1 MSNSYSAEVWLN
13 EHRWNALEKVMEEQG
28 TSIEKYLQDYLVDLY
43 REMVPSEQVEEIE
56 EVIRQEQMRDLEERE
71 ARKVFSAF
79 RLLEGGRNH
88 FLATESPVE
97 MLDAARLLRMTLRED
112 AGCADAFARKIHG
125 VYEISPERF
134 DELTQARLDNT
145 GRVAG
150 VFELDFDKKVFSA
163 VSLMDG
169 WKSYWFQ
176 DVSAAAY
183 HAYRKDSVS
192 RGERLGKLVERLDG
206 KELTDLD
213 LSPPLKALR
222 DLRPGDLLFTE
233 PANRMGHLLDFQVDC
248 VNDTVQMEVFGPRV
262 RTDRTGSWLDIFV
275 SYDAARQEL
284 RDHLDLTLHRGDGAW
299 EQSFTYQLTPAERE
313 LLRQELEEHCQQV
326 YGTSLNGR
334 FAELVR
340 EEEIAPDLDN
350 GSRRLDLDQ
359 ISFEGEIAEYDGSLN
374 FYIPVTFDPDEV
386 FGTRVTDTANDDWLN
401 VYANY
406 DLESGQVD
414 SAMTVILVCGDGH
427 EFEFSYP
434 LHSAEQELLRQKME
448 DYCQQMTGQSLEE
461 YGASLHETPADSPSE
476 MQTM

>member
-248 VNDTVQMEVFGPRV
+248 ANDTVQMEVFGPRV

-284 RDHLDLTLHRGDGAW
+284 RDHLNLTLHRGDGAW

-313 LLRQELEEHCQQV
+313 VLRQELEEHCQQV

-340 EEEIAPDLDN
+340 EEEIAPALDN

-434 LHSAEQELLRQKME
+434 LHPAEQELLRQKME

-461 YGASLHETPADSPSE
+461 YGASLHETPAVSPSE

>member
-13 EHRWNALEKVMEEQG
+13 EHRWDALEKVMEEQG

-43 REMVPSEQVEEIE
+43 REMVPLDQVEKIE
-56 EVIRQEQMRDLEERE
+56 EVVRQEQLRELEERE
-71 ARKVFSAF
+71 ARKFFSAF
-79 RLLEGGRNH
+79 RLLEGGRTH

-97 MLDAARLLRMTLRED
+97 MLDTARLLRTCLRED
-112 AGCADAFARKIHG
+112 TGGADAFARKIHG
-125 VYEISPERF
+125 GYEISPERF

-163 VSLMDG
+163 VNIMYG

-176 DVSAAAY
+176 DISAAAY
-183 HAYRKDSVS
+183 HAYRKDGAS
-192 RGERLGKLVERLDG
+192 RGERLGKLAERLDG

-233 PANRMGHLLDFQVDC
+233 PANRMGRLLDFQVDC
-248 VNDTVQMEVFGPRV
+248 ASDTVQMEVFGPRV
-262 RTDRTGSWLDIFV
+262 STNRTGSWLDIFV

-284 RDHLDLTLHRGDGAW
+284 RDHLDLTLHRRDGAW
-299 EQSFTYQLTPAERE
+299 EKSFTYRLAPAEPE
-313 LLRQELEEHCQQV
+313 LLRAELEEHCQQV

-334 FAELVR
+334 FAELVCG
-340 EEEIAPDLDN
+340 EDTAPVLDG
-350 GSRRLDLDQ
+350 GSRRLALHQ
-359 ISFEGEIAEYDGSLN
+359 ISFEGEIAEYDSKLN
-374 FYIPVTFDPDEV
+374 FYIPVTFDPDAV
-386 FGTRVTDTANDDWLN
+386 FGTRVTDTANDDWFN
-401 VYANY
+401 VYAAY

-414 SAMTVILVCGDGH
+414 SALTVILVCGDGN

-434 LHSAEQELLRQKME
+434 LNPAEQELLRQKME
-448 DYCQQMTGQSLEE
+448 DYCQEQAGMSLEKYQAE
-461 YGASLHETPADSPSE
+461 RAIDSPSQGE
-476 MQTM
+476 SPQM

>member
-13 EHRWNALEKVMEEQG
+13 EHRWDALEKVLEEQG

-56 EVIRQEQMRDLEERE
+56 EVVRQEQMRDLEERE

-79 RLLEGGRNH
+79 HLLEGGRTH

-97 MLDAARLLRMTLRED
+97 MLDAARLLRTCLRED
-112 AGCADAFARKIHG
+112 AGGADAFAQKIHG
-125 VYEISPERF
+125 GYEISLDRF

-163 VSLMDG
+163 VSIMDG

-176 DVSAAAY
+176 DISAAAY
-183 HAYRKDSVS
+183 HAYRKDGAS
-192 RGERLGKLVERLDG
+192 RGERLGKLAERLDG

-222 DLRPGDLLFTE
+222 DLQPGDLLFTE
-233 PANRMGHLLDFQVDC
+233 PVNRIGHLLDFQVDC
-248 VNDTVQMEVFGPRV
+248 ASDTVQMEVFGPRV
-262 RTDRTGSWLDIFV
+262 RTGRIGSWLDIFV

-284 RDHLDLTLHRGDGAW
+284 RDHLDLTLHRRDGAW
-299 EQSFTYQLTPAERE
+299 EKSFTYQLAPAEQE
-313 LLRQELEEHCQQV
+313 LLRAELEAHCQKV
-326 YGTSLNGR
+326 YGTSLNNC

-340 EEEIAPDLDN
+340 GENTAPVLDG
-350 GSRRLDLDQ
+350 GSRQLDVSSLCFVDDISQHGGKLD
-359 ISFEGEIAEYDGSLN
+359 
-374 FYIPVTFDPDEV
+374 FYIPVTFDPDKV

-401 VYANY
+401 VYAAY

-414 SAMTVILVCGDGH
+414 STLTVVLMCGDGH

-434 LHSAEQELLRQKME
+434 LNPAEQELLRQKME
-448 DYCQQMTGQSLEE
+448 DYCQEQAGMSLEKYQAE
-461 YGASLHETPADSPSE
+461 RAIDSPSQGE
-476 MQTM
+476 SPQM

>member
-13 EHRWNALEKVMEEQG
+13 EHRWDALEKVLEEQG

-56 EVIRQEQMRDLEERE
+56 EVVRQEQMRDLEERE

-79 RLLEGGRNH
+79 RLLEGGGTH

-97 MLDAARLLRMTLRED
+97 MLDAARLLRICLRED
-112 AGCADAFARKIHG
+112 ASGADAFAQKIHG
-125 VYEISPERF
+125 GHEISPERF

-163 VSLMDG
+163 VSIMDG

-183 HAYRKDSVS
+183 HAYRKNGAS
-192 RGERLGKLVERLDG
+192 RDERLGKLTERLDG
-206 KELTDLD
+206 KELTGLD
-213 LSPPLKALR
+213 LCPPLKALR

-233 PANRMGHLLDFQVDC
+233 PVNRIGHLLDFQVDC
-248 VNDTVQMEVFGPRV
+248 ASDTVQIEVFGPKV

-284 RDHLDLTLHRGDGAW
+284 RDHLDLTLHRRDGAW
-299 EQSFTYQLTPAERE
+299 EKSFTYQLAPAERE
-313 LLRQELEEHCQQV
+313 VLRQELEEHCQQV

-340 EEEIAPDLDN
+340 EEEIAPALDN

-434 LHSAEQELLRQKME
+434 LHPVEQDLLRQKME
-448 DYCQQMTGQSLEE
+448 DYCQQITGQSLEE
-461 YGASLHETPADSPSE
+461 YGASLHETPAVSPSE